1 MPERNNAEIM
11 RAKIRYQEILA
22 SKKPRLLVIID
33 QDLKDDFER
42 LCKIE
47 NRSMSNMV
55 NVLIQN
61 AVKKA
66 KKEGK
71 FDES

>member
-1 MPERNNAEIM
+1 M
-11 RAKIRYQEILA
+11 RATIRYQEILA
-22 SKKPRLLVIID
+22 TKKPRLLVIID
-33 QDLKDDFER
+33 QALKDDFER

-55 NVLIQN
+55 NVLIQD